1 MIVNLVRVIA
11 ISRTERLRERP
22 TQSMIEQDSTPAS
35 HEATHQPARDGIGGF
50 VRRRF
55 VLGVAFG
62 LLFTAA
68 FVFFNDGQRVLQTMH
83 HFDWALVPL
92 ILLLSLSNYLL
103 RYVKWHLYLHWVGA
117 APISKLTSLV
127 IFLSGLSMAITPGK
141 VGEFLKPY
149 LVRRT
154 NGTPLSVTA
163 PIVVSER
170 ITDGAGMLILASVG
184 LTQVQHGWILL
195 VVLAIGFVV
204 FTALLQRRELVHA
217 ILHRLEHIS
226 HIGKR
231 IEMLETLY
239 ESTWR
244 MFRPTRLLIAVV
256 ISTVS
261 WGGECLAFFLVLK
274 GLGFPA
280 DAHILFVA
288 TSSLA
293 IATLIGAI
301 SLLPGGLGAAELSV
315 TGLLILFIGGSQ
327 MNHDTAAA
335 ATLLIRFATF
345 WFGIVIGLGALLL
358 SEWYLNRAITAR
370 LPQEA
375 T

>member
-1 MIVNLVRVIA
+1 
-11 ISRTERLRERP
+11 
-22 TQSMIEQDSTPAS
+22 MIEESPTPDDVSAMPKPK
-35 HEATHQPARDGIGGF
+35 ELGIIGF

-62 LLFTAA
+62 LLVTAA
-68 FVFFNDGQRVLQTMH
+68 FVFLNDGQRVLTTLGG
-83 HFDWALVPL
+83 FDWRLVPV

-103 RYVKWHLYLHWVGA
+103 RFVKWQLYLRWVQA
-117 APISKLTSLV
+117 APLARTASLV

-154 NGTPLSVTA
+154 NGTPLAATA

-170 ITDGAGMLILASVG
+170 ITDGVAMLVLASVG
-184 LTQVQHGWILL
+184 LLRVRNGWILL
-195 VVLAIGFVV
+195 AALGVCFAVFTVVLH
-204 FTALLQRRELVHA
+204 RRSLVRSV
-217 ILHRLEHIS
+217 LHRLEQVS
-226 HIGKR
+226 RIGR
-231 IEMLETLY
+231 HVETLETLY
-239 ESTWR
+239 DSTWQ
-244 MFRPTRLLIAVV
+244 MFRPVRLLIAVT
-256 ISTVS
+256 ISVVS
-261 WGGECLAFFLVLK
+261 WAGECVAFFLVLN

-280 DAHILFVA
+280 SEHMLFVA

-315 TGLLILFIGGSQ
+315 TGLLILFIGSTQ
-327 MNHDTAAA
+327 IDHETAAT

-345 WFGIVIGLGALLL
+345 WFGIVIGLAALLL
-358 SEWYLNRAITAR
+358 SEWYLAR
-370 LPQEA
+370 VVTLTSRELS
-375 T
+375 

>member
-1 MIVNLVRVIA
+1 MTDDTTSPTSSTDVQ
-11 ISRTERLRERP
+11 TE
-22 TQSMIEQDSTPAS
+22 SS
-35 HEATHQPARDGIGGF
+35 DGVGGF

-62 LLFTAA
+62 LLVTAA
-68 FVFFNDGQRVLQTMH
+68 LVFFNDGQRVLHTLH
-83 HFDWALVPL
+83 GFNWALVPL

-103 RYVKWHLYLHWVGA
+103 RFIKWHLYLRWVGSE
-117 APISKLTSLV
+117 PIAKMTSLV

-154 NGTPLSVTA
+154 NGTAFTVTA
-163 PIVVSER
+163 PIVISER
-170 ITDGAGMLILASVG
+170 ITDGAAMLVLASIG
-184 LTQVQHGWILL
+184 LLQVRHGWILL
-195 VVLAIGFVV
+195 GVLAVGFVV
-204 FTALLQRRELVHA
+204 FTLLLQRRTLVQW

-226 HIGKR
+226 LIGKR
-231 IEMLETLY
+231 AEALETLY

-244 MFRPTRLLIAVV
+244 MFRPGRLLIAVG

-261 WGGECLAFFLVLK
+261 WAGECLAFFLVLI

-315 TGLLILFIGGSQ
+315 TGLLLLFIGSAQ
-327 MNHDTAAA
+327 MDHEMAAT

-345 WFGIVIGLGALLL
+345 WFGILIGLGALLA
-358 SEWYLNRAITAR
+358 SEWYLNRVAVSRQAS
-370 LPQEA
+370 EA
-375 T
+375 A